1 MSYNDLYI
9 CIYTKESLAFKK
21 KKKKRSKVS
30 FGIPGH
36 NLMWMIFGIQ
46 CIYSKL
52 YDILNE
58 LVQTLI

>member
-1 MSYNDLYI
+1 MTCIFAYI
-9 CIYTKESLAFKK
+9 LSKVSLSK

>member
-9 CIYTKESLAFKK
+9 CIYTKQSLALKK

-52 YDILNE
+52 YDILMS
-58 LVQTLI
+58 

>member
-1 MSYNDLYI
+1 MTCIFAYI
-9 CIYTKESLAFKK
+9 LSKVSLSKK

-36 NLMWMIFGIQ
+36 NLKWMIFGIQ